1 MASLSIRR
9 LDNEVVR
16 RLKIRAR
23 REALSL
29 EETVRRILRRAV
41 VDEESAGSMIRRI
54 VGDDAFDLELPA
66 REVDDPIGFTSRD
79 YGEDD
84 PG

>member
-9 LDNEVVR
+9 LDGEVVR

-29 EETVRRILRRAV
+29 EETVRRILRSAV
-41 VDEESAGSMIRRI
+41 VDEEPAGAMIRRI

-66 REVDDPIGFTSRD
+66 REIEVPIDFTSRD
-79 YGEDD
+79 YGEED